1 MKNSVRNPL
10 LGLTHQLSRAEEW
23 LGSLPVFRRIAGGD
37 ETQAAVAIAQGIVA
51 SIMVTLGSWSVGWLA
66 TAQNSLFART
76 TFLNPLRVEPV
87 GVILCA
93 CLMALGSLILV
104 RAWLRL
110 GQRSGVDHQYSVPV
124 IRRAILWWSVP
135 LSLSFPIFSRDV
147 YSYFAQG
154 RLLHAGLN
162 PYENWVSQLPG
173 WFAEGSDGLWAESAS
188 PYGPIFLL
196 FAQFVFWISA
206 GIPEIGVILFRLF
219 ALAGVALCVWAIPPL
234 AALLK
239 SSPGWALWISVA
251 NPLFLLI
258 MIPGVHNDSFMMGA
272 ILLAFL
278 YGLRR
283 RRWASVVWAIIAIG
297 IKPIVLIGLPF
308 LGLLFA
314 GQGASWKN
322 RFTEWALLAL
332 AVGLGLAAVGGATG
346 LWFGWI
352 PGMASSGSAAFPFA
366 PIGLLGQGIGWVFSL
381 FGGDQ
386 AVVAGVFYTLCRVL
400 AVLFILYLA
409 LFRTDLHPMLGFAL
423 GLSAVVLLAPIIQP
437 WYLLW
442 IVPLF
447 ATYRVYRGLLEELF
461 FLLSAILVLVG
472 VVDQLSVAQWI
483 DLTLVRII
491 TSVLGLLYLAYLL
504 FVDPK
509 TKQLFPFNRASWTQ
523 ARVSATELRS

>member
-1 MKNSVRNPL
+1 MPQF
-10 LGLTHQLSRAEEW
+10 LTQLTDALTRTEEW
-23 LGSLPVFRRIAGGD
+23 LGSRPVFRRIAGGD
-37 ETQAAVAIAQGIVA
+37 ESHAAVAIAQGIIA
-51 SIMVTLGSWSVGWLA
+51 SIMVTVGSWGVGWLA
-66 TAQNSLFART
+66 SAQNSLFART
-76 TFLNPLRVEPV
+76 TFLNPLRVEPF
-87 GVILCA
+87 GVISCA
-93 CLMALGSLILV
+93 CLLALGSLILV

-110 GQRSGVDHQYSVPV
+110 GQRSGKDHQHSVPV
-124 IRRAILWWSVP
+124 IRRAILWWSLP
-135 LSLSFPIFSRDV
+135 MFFSFPIFSRDV

-154 RLLHAGLN
+154 RLMHSGLN

-196 FAQFVFWISA
+196 FAQFVFWISG
-206 GIPEIGVILFRLF
+206 GIPEIGVLLFRVF
-219 ALAGVALCVWAIPPL
+219 ACAGVAVCVWVIPLL
-234 AALLK
+234 AERLK
-239 SSPGWALWISVA
+239 SNPGWALWVSVA

-272 ILLAFL
+272 ILLAFW

-283 RRWASVVWAIIAIG
+283 RHAASVIWALIAIG

-308 LGLLFA
+308 LGLLMA
-314 GQGASWKN
+314 GQGASWARRIK
-322 RFTEWALLAL
+322 TWVLLAL
-332 AVGLGLAAVGGATG
+332 SVGVGLTLIGALTR

-366 PIGLLGQGIGWVFSL
+366 PIGLVGQGLGWVASL
-381 FGGDQ
+381 FGLDH

-409 LFRTDLHPMLGFAL
+409 LFRNDLHPMLGFAL

-447 ATYRVYRGLLEELF
+447 AVYRVYRGLIEELF

-491 TSVLGLLYLAYLL
+491 TGILGLVYMAVLI

-509 TKQLFPFNRASWTQ
+509 TSHLFPFNRSSWLQ
-523 ARVSATELRS
+523 ARISATEERP